1 MGCSSE
7 SARATRAK
15 EQAMKTNVGRIDRGL
30 RVLVAAG
37 AVAGSGVLG
46 FSTAGGIVLL
56 VVAAVMVATA
66 ASGFCPLY
74 ALMGIRTTRA
84 GEAKP
89 AGHRPVRLHRAA

>member
-1 MGCSSE
+1 MR
-7 SARATRAK
+7 AR
-15 EQAMKTNVGRIDRGL
+15 EQAMKKNMGTIDRSL

-56 VVAAVMVATA
+56 VVAAVMAATS

-74 ALMGIRTTRA
+74 TLVGIRTT
-84 GEAKP
+84 GGGDAKVG
-89 AGHRPVRLHRAA
+89 GHQASQPHTAA

>member
-1 MGCSSE
+1 M
-7 SARATRAK
+7 
-15 EQAMKTNVGRIDRGL
+15 QQNVGTIDRSL

-56 VVAAVMVATA
+56 AVAAVMAVTA

-74 ALMGIRTTRA
+74 RLLGVGTNR
-84 GEAKP
+84 GGGSQP
-89 AGHRPVRLHRAA
+89 GGHRGFHLHRAA